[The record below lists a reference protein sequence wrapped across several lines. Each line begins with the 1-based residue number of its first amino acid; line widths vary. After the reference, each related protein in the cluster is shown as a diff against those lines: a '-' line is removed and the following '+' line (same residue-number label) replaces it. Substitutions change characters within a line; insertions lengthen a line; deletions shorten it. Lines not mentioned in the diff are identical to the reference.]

1 MGKKARIRMGHS
13 WVVLVG
19 LATGKDKI
27 LFFFLPRLISFSY
40 YFSPAFIISFPLRI
54 ECTFFFPFFSTRY
67 FCSCVRFLPPIIPTF
82 PSVNN

>member
-27 LFFFLPRLISFSY
+27 LFFFFFPSSLSY
-40 YFSPAFIISFPLRI
+40 YFPPAFI
-54 ECTFFFPFFSTRY
+54 
-67 FCSCVRFLPPIIPTF
+67 
-82 PSVNN
+82 VNSPH